1 MTAFELIARLNAAR
15 VFHTISSIRDGA
27 LLIDAALPGER
38 WEIEVFE
45 DGHVEIERFRSTGEI
60 DDETALAELFARSSE
75 DQ

>member
-15 VFHTISSIRDGA
+15 VFYTISSIRDGA